1 MPSSIAFPAAKSAS
15 GLPSAARFIAR
26 MIAPG
31 AGRTWPPNK
40 QGGLQ
45 GRSAEPPAAANST
58 TTLRKIHTLQRN
70 RGPTS
75 RRRWKPARRSTSRSA
90 SSWRRTAAART
101 RPLSS
106 SRRLPAHA
114 TSNFTWW
121 RRLSCNRS
129 ARVRRGPTSRS
140 RQEVRRDVR
149 THRQKPGKG
158 SWDRSRASSTET
170 PPSGCGPRRDFDR
183 HREAA
188 RRCRGGDR
196 FTGPRRCIVWTQH
209 AAKMQKNP

>member
-1 MPSSIAFPAAKSAS
+1 
-15 GLPSAARFIAR
+15 
-26 MIAPG
+26 
-31 AGRTWPPNK
+31 
-40 QGGLQ
+40 
-45 GRSAEPPAAANST
+45 
-58 TTLRKIHTLQRN
+58 
-70 RGPTS
+70 
-75 RRRWKPARRSTSRSA
+75 
-90 SSWRRTAAART
+90 
-101 RPLSS
+101 LSS

-158 SWDRSRASSTET
+158 SWDRNRASSTET
-170 PPSGCGPRRDFDR
+170 PPSRCGPRRDFDR

-188 RRCRGGDR
+188 RRCRGGAGLRDR
-196 FTGPRRCIVWTQH
+196 VGVSSGPSMRPRCKRTPRNRRHGEWRGSFIACISS
-209 AAKMQKNP
+209 